1 MYRATCSRKITFRPC
16 KISLKTPRLLIDMVK
31 ALTIGFFLGLTT
43 ALASILV
50 NASFKVVFGSWTLWI
65 WPSSIFLLGTAGAE
79 RTTFAVMLM
88 AVAVLINGLLYAGLA
103 FVLWKLLPARNN

>member
-1 MYRATCSRKITFRPC
+1 MRNTLA
-16 KISLKTPRLLIDMVK
+16 
-31 ALTIGFFLGLTT
+31 IGFFLGLTT
-43 ALASILV
+43 AVALLLV

-79 RTTFAVMLM
+79 RTSFAMVLM

-103 FVLWKLLPARNN
+103 FVLWKLLLARND